1 MRLQASALSR
11 HDDLAHAFFTRA
23 AAVEDRGVL
32 ARELGVSVEGFVG
45 LKQVHS
51 PDVVTVEAPW
61 PDEARPRGDA
71 LVTRRAGIALAIATA
86 DCGPVLFYDARAGV
100 IGAAHA
106 GWRGALA
113 GVLEATIASMEALGA
128 RRGDIVAALGPTIS
142 AANYEVGPELV
153 ASFREADPGHERFFT
168 PNAAGRAQFDLP
180 GFIGA
185 RLDAAGIGA
194 FEDLARCT
202 YAQAEHFHSYRRHTH
217 RPEPNHGRLI
227 SAIALPG

>member
-23 AAVEDRGVL
+23 APVEDRGAL
-32 ARELGVSVEGFVG
+32 ARELGVSADAFLG

-51 PDVVTVEAPW
+51 PDIVTVEAPW
-61 PDEARPRGDA
+61 ADDARPCGDA
-71 LVTRRAGIALAIATA
+71 LVTRQAGVALAIATA
-86 DCGPVLFYDARAGV
+86 DCGPVLFFDARAGV

-128 RRGDIVAALGPTIS
+128 QRGDIIAALGPTIS

-153 ASFREADPGHERFFT
+153 AAFREADPGHERFFT
-168 PNAAGRAQFDLP
+168 PNDAGRAQFDLP

-185 RLDAAGIGA
+185 RLESAGIAA
-194 FEDLARCT
+194 FEDIARCT
-202 YAQAEHFHSYRRHTH
+202 YAEAEHFHSYRRHTH

>member
-11 HDDLAHAFFTRA
+11 HDDLSHAFFTRA
-23 AAVEDRGVL
+23 APVEDRGGL
-32 ARELGVSVEGFVG
+32 AREVGVSVEGFVG

-61 PDEARPRGDA
+61 PDEARPRGDG
-71 LVTRRAGIALAIATA
+71 LVTRRAGVALAIATA

-153 ASFREADPGHERFFT
+153 AAFREADPGHERFFT
-168 PNAAGRAQFDLP
+168 PNEAGRAQFDLP

-185 RLDAAGIGA
+185 RLESAGIGG

-202 YAQAEHFHSYRRHTH
+202 YAEAEHFHSYRRHTH
-217 RPEPNHGRLI
+217 RPEPGHGRLI

>member
-1 MRLQASALSR
+1 MRLQVSALSD
-11 HDDLAHAFFTRA
+11 HHGVAHAFFTRA
-23 AAVEDRGVL
+23 APVEERGLL
-32 ARELGVSVEGFVG
+32 ARDIGVSADGFVG

-61 PDEARPRGDA
+61 ADEARPRGDA
-71 LVTRRAGIALAIATA
+71 LVTRRRGIALAIATA

-142 AANYEVGPELV
+142 AAHYEVGPELV
-153 ASFREADPGHERFFT
+153 AAFREADPAHERFFT

-185 RLDAAGIGA
+185 RLEAAGIAA
-194 FEDLARCT
+194 FEDIARCT
-202 YAQAEHFHSYRRHTH
+202 YAEPEHFHSYRRHTH
-217 RPEPNHGRLI
+217 RPEPGHGRLI